1 MLGKVKAH
9 VISTEQQKRG
19 MSHLHCLLILDKD
32 TQGLGTAEFVDDLIS
47 AEIPD
52 YPSDQSTPA
61 ARQQK
66 RLYDQVVK
74 YNLHDCNEWCLVNQ
88 KCNKRFPKEFA
99 FETSMSRKRQPLSLA
114 SL

>member
-1 MLGKVKAH
+1 
-9 VISTEQQKRG
+9 
-19 MSHLHCLLILDKD
+19 MSHLHCLLILDKG
-32 TQGLGTAEFVDDLIS
+32 TPGLGTPEFVDDLIS

-52 YPSDQSTPA
+52 YPSDQATPA

-74 YNLHDCNEWCLVNQ
+74 YNLHDCNEWCLVDR

-99 FETSMSRKRQPLSLA
+99 FETSMSRKRRHF
-114 SL
+114 